1 MNYFKRLRY
10 YRHSKRL
17 LDKTRAIS
25 KELEIP
31 LDEAFLRIDPVE
43 RHGKTYFIIYY
54 EAAAYHID
62 LSMGLAVSSATMLT
76 IYVGLLIAY

>member
-1 MNYFKRLRY
+1 MNYLKRLRY
-10 YRHSKRL
+10 YKHSKRL
-17 LDKTRAIS
+17 LDKTSAIS

-31 LDEAFLRIDPVE
+31 MDEAFLYIDPAE

-54 EAAAYHID
+54 E
-62 LSMGLAVSSATMLT
+62 TMLT